1 MSIRGIDTQIMI
13 TRLPDFSKDASVV
26 QQRPE
31 TNQQILAEQ
40 QKINAAQEQTQV
52 KALEESE
59 REEVRTEEDGSRGNE
74 YDGSGGHKPDE
85 EEDPD
90 DFMKPG
96 MYVPPSNNIL
106 DIMV

>member
-13 TRLPDFSKDASVV
+13 TRSPDFSKDVSTV

-40 QKINAAQEQTQV
+40 QKITAAQEQAQV
-52 KALEESE
+52 KALDESE
-59 REEVRTEEDGSRGNE
+59 MEGIRTEEDGSGGGE
-74 YDGSGGHKPDE
+74 YDGKGGHKPNE